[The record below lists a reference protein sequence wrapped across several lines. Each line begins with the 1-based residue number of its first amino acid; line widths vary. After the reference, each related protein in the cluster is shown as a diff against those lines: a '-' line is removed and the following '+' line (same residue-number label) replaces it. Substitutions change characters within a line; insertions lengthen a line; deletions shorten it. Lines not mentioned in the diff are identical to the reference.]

1 MTTIRKSLANY
12 QIPTIRGTLESLLIW
27 PTAKWWRRC
36 KAYISTDILL
46 IALTFGLW
54 FLVVCKKI
62 KRPGLSYFSSWAL
75 AKNLVKNHWTIEWQY
90 RKIHDHRGLYRI
102 HTRPCRTKQGHC
114 WQYKSIQN
122 RTELHKTIQ
131 VRTRPYKSRKD
142 HANPYKTR
150 HDQTWQNK
158 TVQES
163 CNRTGQYNSGQK

>member
-75 AKNLVKNHWTIEWQY
+75 AKNLVKIFSLNASLAPPGALAHRLQRRRGQLTLPVHPNYVKSLLMADQKNALSANQNLTSWLEIVHERTMLRSAD
-90 RKIHDHRGLYRI
+90 RKM
-102 HTRPCRTKQGHC
+102 
-114 WQYKSIQN
+114 
-122 RTELHKTIQ
+122 
-131 VRTRPYKSRKD
+131 
-142 HANPYKTR
+142 
-150 HDQTWQNK
+150 
-158 TVQES
+158 
-163 CNRTGQYNSGQK
+163 